1 MFSCSRNANSALPL
15 CPTMNRGALLLA
27 VALGAGV
34 ASPTVWAGG
43 GPSPTALSPSGDCV
57 DWTISAHKGEAARQ
71 ADKTFCESQNVG
83 DPGKLQAC
91 LDNTRAQKQVE
102 FFSNLCGEG
111 YVVSL
116 DGQQFALKRLSPKA
130 RKPPYLTGVYEGKGV
145 RMRVESPR
153 LLSKEYD
160 EGEPRNERNVVS
172 ARYAVSVR
180 VVQGKRTNR
189 FAGEVWYGR

>member
-1 MFSCSRNANSALPL
+1 MFFCFRNANIPMPL
-15 CPTMNRGALLLA
+15 RPVMNRGALLL
-27 VALGAGV
+27 VVVLGTGA
-34 ASPTVWAGG
+34 ASPAVWAGG
-43 GPSPTALSPSGDCV
+43 GPSPTSLSPSGDCV

-71 ADKTFCESQNVG
+71 ADKTFCESQNAG

-130 RKPPYLTGVYEGKGV
+130 RKPPYLTGVYAGKGV

-160 EGEPRNERNVVS
+160 EGQPRNERNVVS